1 MLKLFYSPGVCSM
14 APHILLKD
22 TGLPHELV
30 RVDLAT
36 KRTQHGD
43 DFNAIAAKGSVP
55 LLMLDDGSVL
65 SEGPVIAQY
74 ICDQAGRTDLM
85 PAAGTLARHRVME
98 WQNYITSEL
107 HKAFAP
113 LFKATASSDTKAMFR
128 QQLNDKF
135 AWVSSQLEGRDWL
148 TGESFTAADAYLF
161 TVASWTG
168 NADVDVRGREA
179 LQRFMG
185 RVRNR
190 PAVQAAL
197 KAEGLIA

>member
-1 MLKLFYSPGVCSM
+1 MKLFFSPGVCSL
-14 APHILLKD
+14 APHILLKE

-36 KRTQHGD
+36 KRTQHGE
-43 DFNAIAAKGSVP
+43 DFKQIAAKGSVP

-74 ICDQAGRTDLM
+74 ICDQAQRSDLM
-85 PAAGTLARHRVME
+85 PPAGTIPRYRVME

-107 HKAFAP
+107 HKSFAP
-113 LFKATASSDTKAMFR
+113 LFKPTTSADAKSWFR
-128 QQLNDKF
+128 QLLKDNF
-135 AWVSSQLEGRDWL
+135 AWVDSQLQGRQFL
-148 TGESFTAADAYLF
+148 TGDTFTAADAYLF
-161 TVASWTG
+161 TVTQWTG
-168 NADVDVRGREA
+168 KVDVDLSGREA
-179 LQRFMG
+179 LHGFTS

-190 PAVQAAL
+190 AAVQVTL